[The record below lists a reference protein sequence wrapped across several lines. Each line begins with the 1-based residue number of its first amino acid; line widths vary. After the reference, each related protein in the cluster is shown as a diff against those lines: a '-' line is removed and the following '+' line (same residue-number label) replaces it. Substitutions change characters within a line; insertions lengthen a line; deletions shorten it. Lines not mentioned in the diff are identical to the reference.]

1 MFSYNFTAYYILDP
15 MVRKAV
21 PRLIHGIV
29 GWQLNDRRVA
39 GHLPR
44 EGGISPNR
52 FSRMSDPISIA
63 GRACNLELSNKA
75 SFEKEPERW
84 NSDLPTK
91 RRS

>member
-21 PRLIHGIV
+21 PRLERSEG
-29 GWQLNDRRVA
+29 GWA
-39 GHLPR
+39 PAA